1 MISNAFAFQNKDFLL
16 DAQKTFS
23 IQQREM
29 QRYYHCSFSL
39 LTKEIIMS
47 SLLWRDYYKMW
58 DMSENK
64 WYIYIYLTDHLLR
77 MEANMAYKK
86 NCTVT
91 THCKEFVFGCLS
103 TWLLQMNNNKSFS
116 SSLRASF
123 KIWQLKNDPTSFTVQ
138 NECSYWDA
146 YFIYNNRRFSFT
158 SH

>member
-64 WYIYIYLTDHLLR
+64 WDIYIYIWQIIYLEWKQIWPTR
-77 MEANMAYKK
+77 
-86 NCTVT
+86 
-91 THCKEFVFGCLS
+91 
-103 TWLLQMNNNKSFS
+103 
-116 SSLRASF
+116 
-123 KIWQLKNDPTSFTVQ
+123 KIAQ
-138 NECSYWDA
+138 
-146 YFIYNNRRFSFT
+146 
-158 SH
+158 